1 MKDEYNS
8 SILIFKNLKNLL
20 IKKSNNPEISL
31 EMLNNIINQICLLD
45 NKIKEYE
52 NLIEE
57 ENNKQTKISIINQKD
72 KSKNADLKKINKNI
86 RIKGNN
92 LEQETEIENNS
103 NK

>member
-20 IKKSNNPEISL
+20 IKKSNSPEISL

-86 RIKGNN
+86 RIKDNN

-103 NK
+103 HK

>member
-1 MKDEYNS
+1 
-8 SILIFKNLKNLL
+8 
-20 IKKSNNPEISL
+20 
-31 EMLNNIINQICLLD
+31 MLNDIINQICLLD

-86 RIKGNN
+86 RIKDNN